1 MKTYTC
7 KNQDEVDRALSK
19 GPCNITLE
27 NLQRGV
33 TIDRKKIG
41 CLSFKNGTY
50 CRVNILH
57 SDIEKIIARSCCIR
71 VVKSK
76 IGHLTIQSKNTYTS
90 IHKSAIET
98 ITPPSKPT
106 GKEIKFLKSIFLE
119 KLHMSYWASDDD
131 WLDCKTTEEVHNC
144 GTTFCLAGYAQALS
158 LNDNIRALEPE
169 EAGEELIPNLAY
181 LFFMDNDIVEKEIK
195 KIIA

>member
-1 MKTYTC
+1 
-7 KNQDEVDRALSK
+7 
-19 GPCNITLE
+19 
-27 NLQRGV
+27 
-33 TIDRKKIG
+33 
-41 CLSFKNGTY
+41 
-50 CRVNILH
+50 
-57 SDIEKIIARSCCIR
+57 
-71 VVKSK
+71 
-76 IGHLTIQSKNTYTS
+76 
-90 IHKSAIET
+90 
-98 ITPPSKPT
+98 
-106 GKEIKFLKSIFLE
+106 
-119 KLHMSYWASDDD
+119 MSYWASDDD